1 MPGAFACLVLAADRS
16 FAFHNR
22 LLLDKAL
29 VDALAAD
36 IPAVDRLA
44 VDALAADRLAVD
56 FRANFVGEIQ
66 GCNCQFDSVEDSPM
80 MEQVVVQ
87 EFGEEPEKRSER

>member
-1 MPGAFACLVLAADRS
+1 M
-16 FAFHNR
+16 
-22 LLLDKAL
+22 
-29 VDALAAD
+29 DALAAD
-36 IPAVDRLA
+36 IPAVDRPAVDRPAVDRLA